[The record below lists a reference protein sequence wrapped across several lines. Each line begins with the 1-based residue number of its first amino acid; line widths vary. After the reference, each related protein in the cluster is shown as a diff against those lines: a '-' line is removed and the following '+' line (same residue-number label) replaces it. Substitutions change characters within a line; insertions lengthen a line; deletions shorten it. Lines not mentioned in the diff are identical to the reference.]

1 LPVQPELCKRRFR
14 PGKRT
19 NSSLSPAHPE
29 AKELED
35 RVWAEVAAAKAVDP
49 TKEAGAWVEVPEAV
63 VRLKEDKASEVVLK
77 EKVRD
82 KVAEVEVGEADE

>member
-1 LPVQPELCKRRFR
+1 
-14 PGKRT
+14 
-19 NSSLSPAHPE
+19 
-29 AKELED
+29 
-35 RVWAEVAAAKAVDP
+35 VDP